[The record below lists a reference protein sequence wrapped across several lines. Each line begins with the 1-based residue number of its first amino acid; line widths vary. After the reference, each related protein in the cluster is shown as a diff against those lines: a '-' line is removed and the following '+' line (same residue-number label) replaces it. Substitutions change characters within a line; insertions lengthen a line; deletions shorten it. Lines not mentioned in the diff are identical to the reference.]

1 MERGR
6 LEFINNNIHKLF
18 NSEISST
25 SSILTFTPNI
35 NLDFEGTCVLNE
47 ITSLI
52 GVWNLRSIHLQ
63 RGPDEYRSLFIEY
76 MELET
81 LKNIINTKCLE
92 YYKGKLVSTFYTIDG
107 NFDVFKESF
116 YNYLNNY
123 VEFNLNSFK
132 N

>member
-1 MERGR
+1 MERAR

-25 SSILTFTPNI
+25 SILTFMPNTK
-35 NLDFEGTCVLNE
+35 LDFESTCILNE

-52 GVWNLRSIHLQ
+52 GVWNLRLVVQ
-63 RGPDEYRSLFIEY
+63 RDPDEYCSLFIEY

-81 LKNIINTKCLE
+81 LKHIINTKCLE
-92 YYKGKLVSTFYTIDG
+92 YYKSKLVSTFYIIDG

-123 VEFNLNSFK
+123 VEFNLNAFK
-132 N
+132 LA